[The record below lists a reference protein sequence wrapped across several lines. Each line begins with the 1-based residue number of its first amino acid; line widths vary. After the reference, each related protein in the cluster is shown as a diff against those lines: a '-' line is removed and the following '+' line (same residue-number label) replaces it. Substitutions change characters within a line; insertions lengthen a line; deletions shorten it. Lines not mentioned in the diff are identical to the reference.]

1 MGWLPPL
8 RALPGD
14 HGPRGTSI
22 ARANS
27 RWLTSRTRRGSRP
40 RARSG
45 SASRSWIEPLPA
57 SGMRA
62 IPRRSD
68 RRPRAPAWPTFNVA
82 PTIPARKGCGLRRW
96 ATGSY
101 TGRLLVAGWCN
112 WQHTSLWIWELGFES
127 LPGSLSV
134 SVTIAERFNGPPGTG
149 NGGYVCGLVATEVGT
164 SAQVSLFLPPPLG
177 IPLTLEKT
185 VPGSVRLLD
194 GDAVIAEGRHA
205 TPTVS
210 LPSPPSV
217 QEAREAAERFAGL

>member
-82 PTIPARKGCGLRRW
+82 PTIPARKGHGLRRW

-127 LPGSLSV
+127 LPGSPRVKPYRSLTDRLAPQGTV
-134 SVTIAERFNGPPGTG
+134 PPVATDQRLGTG
-149 NGGYVCGLVATEVGT
+149 
-164 SAQVSLFLPPPLG
+164 VSNAPRPR
-177 IPLTLEKT
+177 LTT
-185 VPGSVRLLD
+185 DRGSNLR
-194 GDAVIAEGRHA
+194 A
-205 TPTVS
+205 
-210 LPSPPSV
+210 
-217 QEAREAAERFAGL
+217 